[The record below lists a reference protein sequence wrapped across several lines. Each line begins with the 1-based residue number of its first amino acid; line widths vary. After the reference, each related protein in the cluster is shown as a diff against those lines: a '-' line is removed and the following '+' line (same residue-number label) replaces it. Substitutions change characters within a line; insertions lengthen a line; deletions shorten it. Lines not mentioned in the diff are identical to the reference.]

1 MTNVVIS
8 FQFSFYSIYCIIEN
22 EVTIMQIISGLNYQY
37 KWEET
42 IKKCYQEASQH
53 LFDRYI
59 IITDYPS
66 VVEQRFFQY
75 THYLVNIEIMTWNQF
90 LKSLQLEL
98 HLTKHHV
105 IDNVELTYH
114 LRQLLQEE
122 TYDCFHSS
130 QPYPLI
136 KELIPLL
143 KAFDINE
150 IDYQD
155 HDFDNMK
162 LKDMIHL
169 YKSLQNRLDS
179 YTHLNFESLFDHCDF
194 SLLQSMHLYIDGDH
208 LYEAK
213 KQSIINQLSKDHDV
227 TILYT
232 YNNDSRLFNMPYHS
246 LCQQATSLDHS
257 SYFTEN
263 LFSQKT
269 VPCSKDMPYYTF
281 NEPTP
286 RQEIQRV
293 VYGLYQMVVDKELR
307 FSDFAIVYPDSSYI
321 NDLIDTLDELHIPH
335 TLPSTH
341 LSQYDYSYQ
350 KMIKTLKTLNQSTF
364 STIASELLCE
374 ELDSSYQ
381 NYLQSLLN
389 YHDTITPKEFIEF
402 FKATY
407 PVQSQDI
414 SLSKDCVEVFHIEQV
429 SLSRPKHIFFLGMN
443 ETIFPR
449 VIKDTSLLLDED
461 IETLRQHHISTPLTT
476 TEQLGV
482 HYNNILKAF
491 LQPSC
496 SMTFSYALN
505 TLSGETLLPSSLY
518 KQLKEMFVFK
528 EFMTPTF
535 LPLEDYYLKGGLD
548 ENKDILNQH
557 IHQYLSSK
565 NQPDSLSLDIVSK
578 LYSPTLSVSQIETYN
593 KCPFQYYIQ
602 YGLGIYPLQENKLMP
617 NELGSLTHY
626 VLSICMNQQQDISKL
641 VDEYINQDETLLQK
655 VTTSKINQYFI
666 EQLKK
671 DLHITLTVLKRQ
683 FDISSFDIQDCE
695 KKIESDISGMHFKGF
710 VDRID
715 KYDRYISIIDYK
727 SSAKDI
733 NLNLAM
739 QGFNIQML
747 LYLKMVT
754 QMYQKDPG
762 AVLYF
767 NTKKRILSIDQPIH
781 DKVDEQEFYKQYRFG
796 GYVID
801 DGTHQVIQGIDPTFD
816 SRSDIIPVKYVK
828 SKNTYDGHILTPK
841 QLDTLLEMIEK
852 HIYELYQNM
861 LDGHILIDP
870 KESDNGST
878 HTLVNP
884 CHYCPYHSVCSFD
897 VFYNDYHLVE
907 ELNVKDIL
915 GGEDDAV

>member
-1 MTNVVIS
+1 
-8 FQFSFYSIYCIIEN
+8 
-22 EVTIMQIISGLNYQY
+22 MQIISGLNYQY

-42 IKKCYQEASQH
+42 IKNCYQEASRH

-59 IITDYPS
+59 IITDHPS

-105 IDNVELTYH
+105 IENTELTYH
-114 LRQLLQEE
+114 LRHLLQKE

-169 YKSLQNRLDS
+169 YKSLQNRLDL
-179 YTHLNFESLFDHCDF
+179 YTHLNFESLFDDCDF
-194 SLLQSMHLYIDGDH
+194 SSLQSLHLYIDGDR
-208 LYEAK
+208 LYETK
-213 KQSIINQLSKDHDV
+213 KQNIINKLSKNHDV

-232 YNNDSRLFNMPYHS
+232 YHNDSRLFNIPYHS
-246 LCQQATSLDHS
+246 LCQQATTLDES

-263 LFSQKT
+263 LFSQKI
-269 VPCSKDMPYYTF
+269 VPCSKDLPYYTF
-281 NEPTP
+281 NAPTP
-286 RQEIQRV
+286 RQEVQRV
-293 VYGLYQMVVDKELR
+293 VYGLYQMVVDQGLR
-307 FSDFAIVYPDSSYI
+307 FLDFAIVYPDNSYV
-321 NDLIDTLDELHIPH
+321 NHLIDTFEELHIPH
-335 TLPSTH
+335 SLPSTH

-350 KMIKTLKTLNQSTF
+350 KMIKDLKSTMQSTF
-364 STIASELLCE
+364 SDIAIQLLDE
-374 ELDSSYQ
+374 ELDSNYQ

-389 YHDTITPKEFIEF
+389 YHDTITPKEFIDF

-407 PVQSQDI
+407 PTQSQDI
-414 SLSKDCVEVFHIEQV
+414 SLSKDCVEVFNIEQV
-429 SLSRPKHIFFLGMN
+429 SLSQPKHIFFLGMN

-449 VIKDTSLLLDED
+449 VIKDTTLLLDED

-482 HYNNILKAF
+482 HYNDILKAF
-491 LQPSC
+491 LQPSY

-505 TLSGETLLPSSLY
+505 TLSGDTLLPSSLY
-518 KQLKEMFVFK
+518 KQLNKMFVLK
-528 EFMTPTF
+528 DFMVPTF
-535 LPLEDYYLKGGLD
+535 LPLEDYYLIGGLD

-557 IHQYLSSK
+557 IHHYLSSK
-565 NQPDSLSLDIVSK
+565 NQPDLLSTDIVSK
-578 LYSPTLSVSQIETYN
+578 LYSPRLSVSQIETYN

-602 YGLGIYPLQENKLMP
+602 YGLGIYPLQEKKLMP
-617 NELGSLTHY
+617 NELGSLIHY
-626 VLSICMNQQQDISKL
+626 VLSICMNEKQDISKL
-641 VDEYINQDETLLQK
+641 VDDYINENETLLQK
-655 VTTSKINQYFI
+655 IKSLKINHYFI

-671 DLHITLTVLKRQ
+671 DLHITLALLKRQ
-683 FDISSFDIQDCE
+683 LKISAFDIQDCE
-695 KKIESDISGMHFKGF
+695 KRIEDDISHMHFKGF

-715 KYDRYISIIDYK
+715 EYDHYVSIIDYK

-733 NLNLAM
+733 DLNLAM

-762 AVLYF
+762 AILYF
-767 NTKKRILSIDQPIH
+767 NTKKRILSTDQAIN
-781 DKVDEQEFYKQYRFG
+781 DKVDEQDFYKQYRFG

-801 DGTHQVIQGIDPTFD
+801 DGTHQVIQGIDPTFEK
-816 SRSDIIPVKYVK
+816 RSDIIPVKYVK
-828 SKNTYDGHILTPK
+828 SKNKYDGHILTPK
-841 QLDTLLEMIEK
+841 QLDNLLEIIEK

-861 LDGHILIDP
+861 LNGHIAIDP
-870 KESDNGST
+870 KGSDQSAT

-907 ELNVKDIL
+907 FLNVEEML